1 MNCQK
6 EDTMKYKLTLTVEYD
21 DAEDLPTLFDEVVDA
36 ILDGNDSDRITRS
49 CTYDA
54 RFTVDAGK

>member
-1 MNCQK
+1 
-6 EDTMKYKLTLTVEYD
+6 MKYKLTLTVEYD

-54 RFTVDAGK
+54 RFTVDDGK